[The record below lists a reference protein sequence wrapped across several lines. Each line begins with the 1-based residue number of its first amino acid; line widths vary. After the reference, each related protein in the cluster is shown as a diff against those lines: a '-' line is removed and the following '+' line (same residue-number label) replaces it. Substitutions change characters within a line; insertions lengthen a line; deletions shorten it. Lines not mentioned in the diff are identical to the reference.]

1 MVRLNIALLYFLSNM
16 KKGWNIVIP
25 KSDNELRLGRVRD
38 HTGLKIAKF
47 RAETVN
53 GGGEVIELG
62 RVRGRR

>member
-1 MVRLNIALLYFLSNM
+1 M
-16 KKGWNIVIP
+16 KKGWNIVTP

-38 HTGLKIAKF
+38 HTGLEIAKF